1 MDAIPIT
8 VHEGMTVLDSA
19 MNAIGTVESFRSTDE
34 APDRP
39 DVDAAG
45 VSPILEEERNTMSAL
60 LEDLF
65 HPDDG
70 LPRELQEKALREGFV
85 RLDADGL
92 FAADR
97 YIFPEDIDRVEGD
110 SLVLAVRRL
119 PASTQLVSRPS
130 SR

>member
-8 VHEGMTVLDSA
+8 VHEGMTVLVSA

-110 SLVLAVRRL
+110 SLVLAVRRDDL
-119 PASTQLVSRPS
+119 LKA
-130 SR
+130 

>member
-92 FAADR
+92 FADDR
-97 YIFPEDIDRVEGD
+97 YIFPEDINRVEGD
-110 SLVLAVRRL
+110 NLVLAVRRDDL
-119 PASTQLVSRPS
+119 LKA
-130 SR
+130 

>member
-1 MDAIPIT
+1 MDAIPTT

-39 DVDAAG
+39 DIDAAG
-45 VSPILEEERNTMSAL
+45 VSPILEEERNMMSAL

-85 RLDADGL
+85 RLDAAGL

-97 YIFPEDIDRVEGD
+97 YIFPEQIDRVEGD
-110 SLVLAVRRL
+110 SLVLAVRRDDL
-119 PASTQLVSRPS
+119 LKA
-130 SR
+130 

>member
-1 MDAIPIT
+1 MIMDAIPNA
-8 VHEGMTVLDSA
+8 VHEGMTVLDST
-19 MNAIGTVESFRSTDE
+19 MTAIGKVESFRNTDE

-39 DVDAAG
+39 DFDAAG
-45 VSPILEEERNTMSAL
+45 VSPILEEERNTMGAL

-65 HPDDG
+65 HPDEG

-97 YIFPEDIDRVEGD
+97 YIFPEHIDRVEGD
-110 SLVLAVRRL
+110 SLVLAVRRDDL
-119 PASTQLVSRPS
+119 LKV
-130 SR
+130 

>member
-110 SLVLAVRRL
+110 SLVLAVRRDDL
-119 PASTQLVSRPS
+119 LKA
-130 SR
+130 

>member
-1 MDAIPIT
+1 MDVIPIT
-8 VHEGMTVLDSA
+8 VHEGMTILDSA

-97 YIFPEDIDRVEGD
+97 YIFPEDIDRVEGE
-110 SLVLAVRRL
+110 SLVLAVRRDDL
-119 PASTQLVSRPS
+119 LKA
-130 SR
+130 

>member
-1 MDAIPIT
+1 MDAIPT
-8 VHEGMTVLDSA
+8 AVHEGMTVLDSTN
-19 MNAIGTVESFRSTDE
+19 NAIGRVESFRSTDE

-39 DVDAAG
+39 DLDAAG
-45 VSPILEEERNTMSAL
+45 VSPILEEERSAMAAL

-97 YIFPEDIDRVEGD
+97 YIFPEQIDRVEGD
-110 SLVLAVRRL
+110 SLVLAVRRDDL
-119 PASTQLVSRPS
+119 LKA
-130 SR
+130 

>member
-97 YIFPEDIDRVEGD
+97 YIFPEDIDRVEGE
-110 SLVLAVRRL
+110 SLVLAVRRDDL
-119 PASTQLVSRPS
+119 LKA
-130 SR
+130 

>member
-110 SLVLAVRRL
+110 SLVRAVRRDDL
-119 PASTQLVSRPS
+119 LKA
-130 SR
+130 